1 MLASMASETRHFDI
15 ALPSEQAYAV
25 VRQAALQLPGFS
37 RSSENQQAGFL
48 VFERLLGW
56 SNPMKVEV
64 RLEMTAPTV
73 CRVNL
78 TAKLLALAD
87 PMGFM
92 RGVLDM
98 FEAHITGCANA
109 AAQSQPWPA
118 PPTHDKKGLR
128 ANVIV
133 LGVLAL
139 ILIPVFLF
147 VALVAMQ

>member
-1 MLASMASETRHFDI
+1 MASESRHFDI
-15 ALPSEQAYAV
+15 ALPAEQAYAL

-98 FEAHITGCANA
+98 FEGHITGCATA
-109 AAQSQPWPA
+109 AAQGQPWPA
-118 PPTHDKKGLR
+118 APTHDKKGLR
-128 ANVIV
+128 ATGIL

-139 ILIPVFLF
+139 VLIPLFLF
-147 VALVAMQ
+147 VAVAMMN

>member
-1 MLASMASETRHFDI
+1 MLASMASEKRHFDI
-15 ALPSEQAYAV
+15 ALPAEQAYAL

-56 SNPMKVEV
+56 SNPITVEV
-64 RLEMTAPTV
+64 RLEMIAPNV

-98 FEAHITGCANA
+98 FQGHISGCATA
-109 AAQSQPWPA
+109 AAQGQPWPA

-128 ANVIV
+128 ATLILLAV
-133 LGVLAL
+133 LGV
-139 ILIPVFLF
+139 ILVPLFLF
-147 VALVAMQ
+147 VVVIAMQ